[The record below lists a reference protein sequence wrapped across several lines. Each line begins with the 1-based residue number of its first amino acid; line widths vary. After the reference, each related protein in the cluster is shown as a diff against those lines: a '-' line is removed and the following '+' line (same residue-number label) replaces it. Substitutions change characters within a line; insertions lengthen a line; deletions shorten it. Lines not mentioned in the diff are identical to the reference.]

1 MDDPAM
7 VFKSSYPIL
16 SKVQSEYFF
25 RTGYRYRTGTSTS
38 LSKNSYFK
46 NKNK

>member
-25 RTGYRYRTGTSTS
+25 RTRYRTGTSTS